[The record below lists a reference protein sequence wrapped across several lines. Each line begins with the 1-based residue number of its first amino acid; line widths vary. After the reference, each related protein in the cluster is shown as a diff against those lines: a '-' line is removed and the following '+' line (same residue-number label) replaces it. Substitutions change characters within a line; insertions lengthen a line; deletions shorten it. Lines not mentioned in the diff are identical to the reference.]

1 MWVSVDYNTNDVSDV
16 VDINNLI
23 KKTYK
28 IMFKLIKQT
37 SIVLLSLGGSLSHI
51 AKASDCTKGIFL
63 NNQPCLVGPTLFWFK
78 FKCTSLILIYG
89 WLR

>member
-23 KKTYK
+23 KKHK

-37 SIVLLSLGGSLSHI
+37 SIVLFSLGGSLSHI
-51 AKASDCTKGIFL
+51 AKVSECTKG
-63 NNQPCLVGPTLFWFK
+63 
-78 FKCTSLILIYG
+78 
-89 WLR
+89 